1 LIKRGEEVIKIGT
14 IDVQSIDTTGAG
26 DLYASGFLYGY
37 ACGYSL
43 EKCGLF
49 GSVLAGH
56 VIEIVGA
63 RMDELRWKRIIQ
75 LLKESVEEE

>member
-1 LIKRGEEVIKIGT
+1 MTVECV
-14 IDVQSIDTTGAG
+14 DTTGAG

-37 ACGYSL
+37 AKGMPLDICGQY
-43 EKCGLF
+43 

-63 RMDELRWKRIIQ
+63 RMDETRWKRIMEM
-75 LLKESVEEE
+75 LKSSMDKG

>member
-1 LIKRGEEVIKIGT
+1 
-14 IDVQSIDTTGAG
+14 
-26 DLYASGFLYGY
+26 
-37 ACGYSL
+37 
-43 EKCGLF
+43 
-49 GSVLAGH
+49 VLAGH